1 MVTNTVWTQW
11 TRREER
17 LIRPEKYIEK
27 LKKWKDFQIR
37 LFVLE
42 VNPKLVDIVVHV
54 QEEWDRSVGIKR
66 EGGKEYTI
74 SSQGGRKLFGA
85 QEIRRG
91 TITYGEHIRRFE
103 RANPQKLA
111 VAFLGNGNLLFNP
124 WFVAWLN
131 GRLFCLKDEPFEK
144 RVYSSLIVWKQG
156 QEFPATIGDIMYRNG
171 RVLLANGQFAQD
183 ITDRIECTTFG
194 QRLVQDH
201 RPIKVD
207 KLLHQF
213 YDLRH
218 LLPALY
224 YATDDGS
231 EYAFGFDQLY
241 TDEEKKRLAVMKQ
254 PVNLRLKINTDH
266 GLLTVDPQRLRK
278 VLSEADFEEVADA
291 HSVQKEGQYFISA
304 PDEMITI
311 KYKPNIYPHS
321 ILGVT
326 DRGTVLCI
334 VVTGLSGRAGISIE
348 KASELAVGLGVKDAI
363 LLANGGDVMMQYL
376 GEMIAKSSENRR
388 RLRSVL
394 LFVKDRPQLLR
405 EGPDEMGIRLIKHTR
420 V

>member
-1 MVTNTVWTQW
+1 MEGYPV
-11 TRREER
+11 
-17 LIRPEKYIEK
+17 
-27 LKKWKDFQIR
+27 R

-74 SSQGGRKLFGA
+74 LSQGGRKLFGA

-103 RANPQKLA
+103 RANPQKL
-111 VAFLGNGNLLFNP
+111 VVSFLGNGNLLFNP

-131 GRLFCLKDEPFEK
+131 GRLFCLNDEPFEK
-144 RVYSSLIVWKQG
+144 RVYSSLIVWKQD

-254 PVNLRLKINTDH
+254 PVNLRLKIDTDL
-266 GLLTVDPQRLRK
+266 GLLTVDPQRLRES
-278 VLSEADFEEVADA
+278 LSEADFEEVDNF
-291 HSVQKEGQYFISA
+291 HSIQKEGQYFIS
-304 PDEMITI
+304 PYDEMITI
-311 KYKPNIYPHS
+311 KYKSNIYPHNM
-321 ILGVT
+321 LGVT
-326 DRGTVLCI
+326 DEGTVLC
-334 VVTGLSGRAGISIE
+334 VTVTGLSGRAGISME
-348 KASELAVGLGVKDAI
+348 KASKLAVELGIKDAI
-363 LLANGGDVMMQYL
+363 LLANGGDVMMQYF
-376 GEMIAKSSENRR
+376 GKMEVKSSENRR
-388 RLRSVL
+388 RLRSML
-394 LFVKDRPQLLR
+394 LFVKDRDELLGK
-405 EGPDEMGIRLIKHTR
+405 GPNEIGIGLIKYPT